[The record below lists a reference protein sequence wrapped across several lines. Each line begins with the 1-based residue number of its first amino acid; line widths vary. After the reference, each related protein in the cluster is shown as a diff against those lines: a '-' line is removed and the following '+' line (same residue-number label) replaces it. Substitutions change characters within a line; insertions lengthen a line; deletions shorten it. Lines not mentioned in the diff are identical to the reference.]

1 MDIQRRDFNAIIKAI
16 QENDSRYSSG
26 AYYFL
31 REALDYTIKDT
42 FDNDDTSSRLS
53 QHISGQE
60 LLEGIKQYALER
72 YGPMAFELFRNWGVN
87 NCKDFG
93 NIVFNLVDCQVLGKN
108 ESDSPKDFE
117 KGYNFKKT
125 FQEPFVPKNGV
136 HIKKPRL
143 Y

>member
-1 MDIQRRDFNAIIKAI
+1 MDIERRDFNTIIKAI
-16 QENDSRYSSG
+16 QEDDSRYSSG

-31 REALDYTIKDT
+31 REALDYTIKDSE
-42 FDNDDTSSRLS
+42 NNNASSRLS
-53 QHISGQE
+53 QHITGQE
-60 LLEGIKQYALER
+60 LLEGIKHYALDH
-72 YGPMAFELFRNWGVN
+72 YGPMAFELFKTWGVI

-117 KGYNFKKT
+117 KGYNFKMA
-125 FQEPFVPKNGV
+125 FQDPFLPKNGV
-136 HIKKPRL
+136 RLKKPRL

>member
-1 MDIQRRDFNAIIKAI
+1 MDIEKRDFNAIIKAI

-31 REALDYTIKDT
+31 REALDYTIKDS
-42 FDNDDTSSRLS
+42 FDDDASSRLS
-53 QHISGQE
+53 QHITGQE
-60 LLEGIKQYALER
+60 LLEGIKKYALER
-72 YGPMAFELFRNWGVN
+72 YGPMAFELFKTWGVN

-125 FQEPFVPKNGV
+125 FQDPFVPEKGATL
-136 HIKKPRL
+136 KKPRL

>member
-1 MDIQRRDFNAIIKAI
+1 MDIEKRDFNAIIKAI
-16 QENDSRYSSG
+16 HENDSRYSSG

-31 REALDYTIKDT
+31 REALDYTIKDS
-42 FDNDDTSSRLS
+42 FDTETSSRLS
-53 QHISGQE
+53 QHITGQE
-60 LLEGIKQYALER
+60 LLEGIKHYALEH
-72 YGPMAFELFRNWGVN
+72 YGPMAFELFKTWGVN
-87 NCKDFG
+87 NCRDFG

-125 FQEPFVPKNGV
+125 FQDPFVPEEGV
-136 HIKKPRL
+136 TLKKPRL

>member
-1 MDIQRRDFNAIIKAI
+1 MDIERRDFNAIIKAI
-16 QENDSRYSSG
+16 QEDDSRYSSG

-31 REALDYTIKDT
+31 REALDYTIKDSE
-42 FDNDDTSSRLS
+42 DNDASSRLS
-53 QHISGQE
+53 QHITGQE
-60 LLEGIKQYALER
+60 LLEGIKHYALDR
-72 YGPMAFELFRNWGVN
+72 YGPMAFELFKTWGVI

-117 KGYNFKKT
+117 KGYNFKMT
-125 FQEPFVPKNGV
+125 FQDPFLPENGV
-136 HIKKPRL
+136 RLKKPRL

>member
-1 MDIQRRDFNAIIKAI
+1 MDIERRDFNAIIKAI
-16 QENDSRYSSG
+16 QEDDSRYSSG

-31 REALDYTIKDT
+31 REALDYTIKDSE
-42 FDNDDTSSRLS
+42 DNDASSRLS
-53 QHISGQE
+53 QHITGQE
-60 LLEGIKQYALER
+60 LLEGIQNYALDR
-72 YGPMAFELFRNWGVN
+72 YGPMAFELFKTWGVI

-117 KGYNFKKT
+117 KGYNFKKA
-125 FQEPFVPKNGV
+125 FQDPFLPENGV
-136 HIKKPRL
+136 RLKKPRL

>member
-1 MDIQRRDFNAIIKAI
+1 MDIAKRDFNAIIKAI
-16 QENDSRYSSG
+16 QADDSRYSSG

-31 REALDYTIKDT
+31 REALDHTIKNV
-42 FDNDDTSSRLS
+42 FDDEAPNKFS

-60 LLEGIKQYALER
+60 LLEGIKIFALER
-72 YGPMAFELFRNWGVN
+72 YGPMTFELFKSWGIN

-93 NIVFNLVDCQVLGKN
+93 NIVFNLVESQVLGKN

-117 KGYNFKKT
+117 KGYNFKET
-125 FQEPFVPKNGV
+125 FLDPFVPENN
-136 HIKKPRL
+136 IRMKKPRL

>member
-1 MDIQRRDFNAIIKAI
+1 MDIEKRDFNTIIKAI
-16 QENDSRYSSG
+16 QEDDSRYSSG

-31 REALDYTIKDT
+31 REALDYTIKDS
-42 FDNDDTSSRLS
+42 FDTEATSRLS

-60 LLEGIKQYALER
+60 LLEGIKHYALDR
-72 YGPMAFELFRNWGVN
+72 YGPMAYELFKSWGVN

-108 ESDSPKDFE
+108 ENDSPKDFE

-125 FQEPFVPKNGV
+125 FQEPFATKSD
-136 HIKKPRL
+136 ITLKKPRL

>member
-1 MDIQRRDFNAIIKAI
+1 MDIERRDFNAIIKAI
-16 QENDSRYSSG
+16 QENDSRYSCG

-31 REALDYTIKDT
+31 REALDYTMKDS
-42 FDNDDTSSRLS
+42 FDSDASSRLS

-60 LLEGIKQYALER
+60 LLEGIKHYALER
-72 YGPMAFELFRNWGVN
+72 YGPMAFELFKSWGVN

-125 FQEPFVPKNGV
+125 FQEPFLPIND
-136 HIKKPRL
+136 IRLKKPRL

>member
-1 MDIQRRDFNAIIKAI
+1 MDIEKRDFNAIIKAI

-31 REALDYTIKDT
+31 REALDYTIKDS
-42 FDNDDTSSRLS
+42 FDDEVSSRLS
-53 QHISGQE
+53 QHITGQE

-72 YGPMAFELFRNWGVN
+72 YGPMAFELFKTWGVN

-117 KGYNFKKT
+117 KGYNFKKA
-125 FQEPFVPKNGV
+125 FQDPFVPEKGV
-136 HIKKPRL
+136 TLRKPRL